1 MDVSCKLNL
10 RRTLFS
16 KIPIDIIYWRLCMIC
31 LYLYLILFH
40 ANIIQKHHFLF
51 PWYQSQIPC
60 SSCSSTFY
68 SNDRQNF
75 PKANTKKHN
84 KKPIVSFPFFSV
96 LNSKMS
102 MITADRAACHDIAI
116 VTVAKDYACIGT
128 FRITNT

>member
-60 SSCSSTFY
+60 CSCSSTFY
-68 SNDRQNF
+68 SSDRQNF
-75 PKANTKKHN
+75 PKANTKPHI
-84 KKPIVSFPFFSV
+84 KKPIDSFPFFSV
-96 LNSKMS
+96 LNSRWAWSPLTDWLPTTLPLLLLLRTMP
-102 MITADRAACHDIAI
+102 ALVRLE
-116 VTVAKDYACIGT
+116 
-128 FRITNT
+128 